1 VMTAVPG
8 PPWSFLRLRSSSA
21 RRAGGGAVEL
31 SFGVIAWSV
40 VLPGYGAMDRLRD
53 VGEPFIPNTRN
64 TIIDLG
70 LLAFQFN
77 DVGTNRTNACLAAV
91 FRLDCALYRRT
102 R

>member
-1 VMTAVPG
+1 
-8 PPWSFLRLRSSSA
+8 
-21 RRAGGGAVEL
+21 
-31 SFGVIAWSV
+31 
-40 VLPGYGAMDRLRD
+40 MDRLRD